1 VIVLLN
7 LTRDQL
13 DRVTEVHRTAGAIR
27 RALPAHPDTTV
38 VANAD
43 DPMIVWAAGTAART
57 VYVAAGARW
66 RASATASARGG
77 TAGTAAGFVPPAD
90 EPLPVITPD
99 RRSARRRWTGIA
111 GGIVA
116 AAAVAAGLVWL
127 AGGRDGGPAQ
137 PAGGDGDHASAIS
150 IAQIHWNLV
159 ALVDAHG
166 TRTDP
171 ARPATFF
178 LDPANTQFPL
188 LAGDGC
194 NALSG
199 SARLPESAPGTLQIG
214 DLGTTLMACPGTAGE
229 QDAIHAVLSGTVSY
243 SITGDELTLT
253 KDGVGSLVYH
263 SQMSSPPRTDP
274 SALTGV
280 PWGLSGIEQDGPDGG
295 TASGSSEFAQV
306 TLQFDGAGHVTL
318 ADGCIASA
326 PVVVGTGSLEFG
338 AFAAPTNACGPGVL
352 AAAERAT
359 VLKILTGMTTWSI
372 SDNTLTVTKSDVGA
386 LTFER
391 GAAPTR

>member
-1 VIVLLN
+1 MSTDGLN
-7 LTRDQL
+7 AN
-13 DRVTEVHRTAGAIR
+13 E
-27 RALPAHPDTTV
+27 
-38 VANAD
+38 ANAD
-43 DPMIVWAAGTAART
+43 EQMDARLQ
-57 VYVAAGARW
+57 AAGARW

-77 TAGTAAGFVPPAD
+77 AAGTAAGFVPPAD

-127 AGGRDGGPAQ
+127 AGGRNTRPVQ
-137 PAGGDGDHASAIS
+137 PADGDHHANSIS
-150 IAQIHWNLV
+150 IARVHWQLV
-159 ALVDAHG
+159 ASIDAHG
-166 TRTDP
+166 TRTDS
-171 ARPATFF
+171 ARAATFF
-178 LDPANTQFPL
+178 LDPGNRQLPL
-188 LAGDGC
+188 VAGDGC
-194 NALSG
+194 NTMSG
-199 SARLPESAPGTLQIG
+199 PATLPKSAPGTLRIG
-214 DLGTTLMACPGTAGE
+214 DLVTTTMACPESAASRVEGTV
-229 QDAIHAVLSGTVSY
+229 QAVLSGTVRY
-243 SITGDELTLT
+243 AITGDELTLT

-263 SQMSSPPRTDP
+263 LQMSPPPTTDP

-280 PWGLSGIEQDGPDGG
+280 PWALSGIEQDGPDGG

-318 ADGCIASA
+318 VDGCIASA
-326 PVVVGTGSLEFG
+326 PVVLGAGSIEFG
-338 AFAAPTNACGPGVL
+338 RFVPDKQVCKAFLAPDEQTQAA
-352 AAAERAT
+352 
-359 VLKILTGMTTWSI
+359 KILDGAVTWSI

>member
-1 VIVLLN
+1 MS
-7 LTRDQL
+7 
-13 DRVTEVHRTAGAIR
+13 TEEMSG
-27 RALPAHPDTTV
+27 
-38 VANAD
+38 
-43 DPMIVWAAGTAART
+43 MGTDEQMDARLQ
-57 VYVAAGARW
+57 AAGARW
-66 RASATASARGG
+66 RASTGDVTTDGSA
-77 TAGTAAGFVPPAD
+77 FVQLTD
-90 EPLPVITPD
+90 EPLPVIAPA
-99 RRSARRRWTGIA
+99 RPVRRRRWTGV
-111 GGIVA
+111 GSGIVA
-116 AAAVAAGLVWL
+116 AAAVAVGLVWL
-127 AGGRDGGPAQ
+127 AGGRGAAPVQTA
-137 PAGGDGDHASAIS
+137 DGDQQAGSSS

-178 LDPANTQFPL
+178 LDPDNTQFPL

-199 SARLPESAPGTLQIG
+199 SARLPESAPGTLHIG

-243 SITGDELTLT
+243 AITGDELTLT
-253 KDGVGSLVYH
+253 RDGVGSLVYH
-263 SQMSSPPRTDP
+263 SQVSSPPTTDP

-280 PWGLSGIEQDGPDGG
+280 PWALSGIEQDGPDSG
-295 TASGSSEFAQV
+295 TASGSSEYAQV

-326 PVVVGTGSLEFG
+326 PAVVGTGSIEFG
-338 AFAAPTNACGPGVL
+338 RFVPDKQVCKEFLGPDEQAQV
-352 AAAERAT
+352 A
-359 VLKILTGMTTWSI
+359 KILDGTVTWSI
-372 SDNTLTVTKSDVGA
+372 SDNTLTVSKAVGA

-391 GAAPTR
+391 GAESTS

>member
-1 VIVLLN
+1 MSTDELN
-7 LTRDQL
+7 
-13 DRVTEVHRTAGAIR
+13 
-27 RALPAHPDTTV
+27 AHEAKADE
-38 VANAD
+38 ANAD
-43 DPMIVWAAGTAART
+43 EQMDARLQASG
-57 VYVAAGARW
+57 VRW

-77 TAGTAAGFVPPAD
+77 AAGTAAGFVPPAD

-99 RRSARRRWTGIA
+99 RRSARRRWTSIA

-214 DLGTTLMACPGTAGE
+214 DLGTTLMACPGSATE
-229 QDAIHAVLSGTVSY
+229 QDAIHAVLSGRVRYT
-243 SITGDELTLT
+243 ITGDELTLT

-263 SQMSSPPRTDP
+263 SQVSPPPTTDP

-280 PWGLSGIEQDGPDGG
+280 PWALSGIEQEGADGG
-295 TASGSSEFAQV
+295 TASGSSAFAQV

-326 PVVVGTGSLEFG
+326 PVVLGAGSLEFG
-338 AFAAPTNACGPGVL
+338 RFVPAKQVCTAFLGPD
-352 AAAERAT
+352 ERAQ
-359 VLKILTGMTTWSI
+359 LAEILDGAVTWSI